1 MRSRQFELNFENG
14 QLTVKQQG
22 LYLLY
27 SQVVSDIN
35 HFIMYL
41 TQTNSLKEFKII
53 FDNIFTTK

>member
-14 QLTVKQQG
+14 QLTVKQPG

-27 SQVVSDIN
+27 SQVVMDTN

-41 TQTNSLKEFKII
+41 MQANSLKEFKII
-53 FDNIFTTK
+53 FDDIFTK